1 MIQFD
6 RFPILRLYLISALI
20 VSTIFFMKKLAEV
33 NMHQLVAQA
42 SDECSHLFLPGAK
55 ISGQIA
61 TMVGEK

>member
-1 MIQFD
+1 
-6 RFPILRLYLISALI
+6 
-20 VSTIFFMKKLAEV
+20 
-33 NMHQLVAQA
+33 MHQLVAQA